1 MYLFKFINFGRNFWN
16 MYSKEEKLSL
26 LSEMIEFAKVDNE
39 IKDEEYNF
47 IVVIASQLDVSEE
60 EIGLLI
66 RDQAD
71 KKNLQPESQR
81 ILQFHRLVL
90 LMNVDQEV
98 APKELHVI
106 KEIGVKM
113 GLRPEA
119 IDTVLEEMHN
129 HPNKVIPPDILISI
143 FTRFYN

>member
-1 MYLFKFINFGRNFWN
+1 

-26 LSEMIEFAKVDNE
+26 LSEMVQFAKADKQFKE
-39 IKDEEYNF
+39 QEYNF
-47 IVVIASQLDVSEE
+47 ILAVASQLGVTKE
-60 EIGLLI
+60 EIDILVKEEV
-66 RDQAD
+66 D

-90 LMNVDQEV
+90 LMNVDQE
-98 APKELHVI
+98 ASLSEIHKI
-106 KEIGVKM
+106 KEIGLQM

-119 IDTVLEEMHN
+119 IDVVLETMHDY
-129 HPNKVIPPDILISI
+129 PNKVIPPKELVSI

>member
-1 MYLFKFINFGRNFWN
+1 MYN
-16 MYSKEEKLSL
+16 KEEKLSL
-26 LSEMIEFAKVDNE
+26 LSEMIEFAKVDKV

-47 IVVIASQLDVSEE
+47 IIAVATQLGVSEE
-60 EIGLLI
+60 EVGHLI
-66 RDQAD
+66 RDKVE

-90 LMNVDQEV
+90 LMNVDQETSV
-98 APKELHVI
+98 KELHMI

-129 HPNKVIPPDILISI
+129 YPNKVVPPDVLISV
-143 FTRFYN
+143 FSRFYN

>member
-1 MYLFKFINFGRNFWN
+1 

-26 LSEMIEFAKVDNE
+26 LSEMIEFAKADKK

-47 IVVIASQLDVSEE
+47 ILAVAAQLGVTEE
-60 EIGLLI
+60 EIGHI
-66 RDQAD
+66 VRNEA
-71 KKNLQPESQR
+71 KKRHLQPESQR

-90 LMNVDQEV
+90 LMNVDQETN
-98 APKELHVI
+98 PSELHKI
-106 KEIGVKM
+106 REMGLHM

-119 IDTVLEEMHN
+119 IDTVLKEMHN
-129 HPNKVIPPDILISI
+129 YPNKVIPPQELITI

>member
-1 MYLFKFINFGRNFWN
+1 

-26 LSEMIEFAKVDNE
+26 LSEMIQFAKVDKE
-39 IKDEEYNF
+39 FKEQEYDF
-47 IVVIASQLDVSEE
+47 IVAVGLQLGITKE
-60 EIGLLI
+60 EINGLVKN
-66 RDQAD
+66 RAE

-90 LMNVDQEV
+90 LMNIDQETSSS
-98 APKELHVI
+98 EIDDI
-106 KEIGVKM
+106 KEIGLQM

-119 IDTVLEEMHN
+119 IDSVLKEMHN
-129 HPNKVIPPDILISI
+129 YPNKVIPPKELLAI